1 MKNKKNTLKK
11 TYLISFFFMLI
22 LALNTFPASSQEAEE
37 TEIIVPVITES
48 KTWDPMVGYGSGSDT
63 VTYNIYEGLIAIE
76 RLANGTWIFKPL
88 LATSW
93 ESSDNMVWT
102 FNLQEDVK
110 FHDGTP
116 FNSSAV
122 VYWFDRMVGVN
133 RGPAWLY
140 ASVIEKVEEID
151 TYKVKITLT
160 EAIPAFDFKC
170 IMSNVFGAYGIMS
183 PTYVQAYATEDDP
196 YAEEYMY
203 DHTSGT
209 GPYKLVNVEH
219 GSESV
224 WEAFPDYWGG
234 WEGEHIDKVIFR
246 VIGDPQVQM
255 MQFLSGDVDLYAP
268 TRDQIAGVQSE
279 LPEANLFVD
288 KQYLS
293 VLYIF
298 MNMGK
303 SGELQ
308 DVNVRKAISYA
319 FDYQGVID
327 HVYNGYARPAK
338 GPLPQG
344 IPHFYSDTYQYET
357 NLTLAKEYM
366 ANSAYPD
373 GFSADIVAAPG
384 TWEQIAE
391 VFQTNVKEI
400 GIDVEILSMPYSVL
414 WDLMSDPE
422 TAPEFTIALWYPDYP
437 TADVYL
443 TPVFGPMATAW
454 QNWAFYVSEEV
465 NDLLLEGR
473 YEAEEDIRAEIY
485 KDIQEIIVEDAPT
498 VFMLEEDRVTFL
510 APYVEGYERS
520 PIHNGVSYYDMN
532 VEDKYVSEPEPTNG
546 DDEPEPVD
554 DQPQNNTNM
563 ILIGGVVVVLIVI
576 IAYFFMQ
583 KKG

>member
-1 MKNKKNTLKK
+1 MKKTGNMLKK
-11 TYLISFFFMLI
+11 TCLISLLMI
-22 LALNTFPASSQEAEE
+22 LVLGSILVNVKANGDER
-37 TEIIVPVITES
+37 EIIIPVVTES

-76 RLANGTWIFKPL
+76 RLENGTWIFKPL

-93 ESSDNMVWT
+93 ESQDNLVWT
-102 FNLQEDVK
+102 FNLREDVK

-122 VYWFDRMVGVN
+122 VYWYERMVGVN

-140 ASVIEKVEEID
+140 GMVIEEVEAVD
-151 TYKVKITLT
+151 TYEVKITLT

-170 IMSNVFGAYGIMS
+170 IMSNVFGAYGFMS
-183 PTYVQAYATEDDP
+183 PTYATAHATEEDP
-196 YAEEYMY
+196 WAEDYMY
-203 DHTSGT
+203 DHASGT
-209 GPYKLVNVEH
+209 GPYQLVSVDH
-219 GSESV
+219 GIESV
-224 WEAFPDYWGG
+224 WESFPDYWGG
-234 WEGEHIDKVIFR
+234 WEGDHIDKVIFK

-268 TRDQIAGVQSE
+268 TRDQIAGVQDES
-279 LPEANLFVD
+279 PDAKLFVD

-303 SGELQ
+303 TGPLQ
-308 DVNVRKAISYA
+308 DINVRKAVSHA

-344 IPHFYSDTYQYET
+344 IPHFYDETFQYQT
-357 NLTLAKEYM
+357 DMTLAKEYM
-366 ANSAYPD
+366 AQSDYPD
-373 GFSADIVAAPG
+373 GFSATIVASPG
-384 TWEQIAE
+384 QWEQIAE

-400 GIDVEILSMPYSVL
+400 GIDVEIQSMPYSVL

-454 QNWAFYVSEEV
+454 QNWAFYESEEV
-465 NDLLLEGR
+465 NSLLLEGR
-473 YEAEEDIRAEIY
+473 YEFDEAKRADIY
-485 KDIQEIIVEDAPT
+485 KDVQEIIVEDAPT

-510 APYVEGYERS
+510 ASYVEGYKRS
-520 PIHNGVSYYDMN
+520 PIHGGVSYYDMD
-532 VEDKYVSEPEPTNG
+532 VEGKYATEHEPSNGDEEPEPTDG
-546 DDEPEPVD
+546 ETPD
-554 DQPQNNTNM
+554 NTNM
-563 ILIGGVVVVLIVI
+563 IIIGGVVVVVLVLII
-576 IAYFFMQ
+576 YFFMQ
-583 KKG
+583 KKS